1 MIATNPPN
9 CSYDLLCGPGP
20 LSLPCPLG
28 VELLRGLFC
37 LSRNFP
43 LSLALHLASLPIP
56 TRARFKMSLRLAL
69 YTQGVLVLAALLL
82 QQLLLLC
89 DIPLLEVEGPLVLRV
104 DLKIDPFAVGT

>member
-1 MIATNPPN
+1 
-9 CSYDLLCGPGP
+9 
-20 LSLPCPLG
+20 
-28 VELLRGLFC
+28 
-37 LSRNFP
+37 
-43 LSLALHLASLPIP
+43 
-56 TRARFKMSLRLAL
+56 MSLRLAL